1 MKQNN
6 VIELKNYMELP
17 AYTAPEPFDYAA
29 YNRRAQ
35 QRNRRQ
41 RILCCVENI
50 VTAAIGFCT
59 VFSVFLVITM
69 L

>member
-6 VIELKNYMELP
+6 IIELKNYMELP
-17 AYTAPEPFDYAA
+17 EPRQPEPFDYAA

-35 QRNRRQ
+35 ARHRRQ
-41 RILCCVENI
+41 QVLCYVENI

>member
-1 MKQNN
+1 
-6 VIELKNYMELP
+6 V
-17 AYTAPEPFDYAA
+17 
-29 YNRRAQ
+29 
-35 QRNRRQ
+35 
-41 RILCCVENI
+41 LCCVENI